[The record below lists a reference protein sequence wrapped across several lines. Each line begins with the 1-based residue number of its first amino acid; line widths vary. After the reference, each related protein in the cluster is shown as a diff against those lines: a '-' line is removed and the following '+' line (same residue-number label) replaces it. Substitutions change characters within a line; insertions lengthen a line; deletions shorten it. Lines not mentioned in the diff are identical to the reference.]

1 MSNSYI
7 SDLRLDNKI
16 DKLNLLDFFNVT
28 DFNFRKKKYKE
39 FRNMYITDINSD
51 KKMSKKKDK

>member
-7 SDLRLDNKI
+7 SDLRSDNKI
-16 DKLNLLDFFNVT
+16 DKSNLLDFFNAT

-51 KKMSKKKDK
+51 KKMSK

>member
-7 SDLRLDNKI
+7 SDLLLDNKI

-28 DFNFRKKKYKE
+28 DFNLRKKKYKE